1 MSSTSCGA
9 TGRCAPSAVHEVR
22 PRLGVIGGSFD
33 PPHVGHLVIAS
44 EAHARLGLER
54 VLFVPAAAPP
64 HKDLEQRTS
73 ADVRLEMT
81 ALAVADDMR
90 FVESGLE
97 IERGLVYTSDTL
109 SAVAERFPG
118 RDLVFIMGSDSLLQF
133 DTWHDAEA
141 ILGRCT
147 LAVAPR
153 PEDDRAT
160 IAAAAARWGADRVTV
175 IEAPPVGVSSSQIRA
190 RVAAGLP
197 LRYLVPEA
205 VEEFISRHGLYGRA

>member
-1 MSSTSCGA
+1 MQEA
-9 TGRCAPSAVHEVR
+9 R

-64 HKDLEQRTS
+64 HKDLVQRTAAS
-73 ADVRLEMT
+73 VRLEMA
-81 ALAVADDMR
+81 ALAVADDIR

-97 IERGLVYTSDTL
+97 IERGLVYTRDTL
-109 SAVAERFPG
+109 AAVAERFPG

-133 DTWHDAEA
+133 DTWHDPDG
-141 ILGRCT
+141 ILARCT
-147 LAVAPR
+147 LAVGPR
-153 PEDDRAT
+153 PGDDLPVVAAT
-160 IAAAAARWGADRVTV
+160 AARWGVGRVTV
-175 IEAPPVGVSSSQIRA
+175 LDGPPVGVSSSQVRA

-197 LRYLVPEA
+197 IRYLVPDA
-205 VEEFISRHGLYGRA
+205 VEEFIAEHGLYGRA

>member
-1 MSSTSCGA
+1 VLES
-9 TGRCAPSAVHEVR
+9 R

-73 ADVRLEMT
+73 ADVRLQMT

-97 IERGLVYTSDTL
+97 IERGLVYTRDTL
-109 SAVAERFPG
+109 SAVAARFPG

-141 ILGRCT
+141 ILHQCT

-153 PEDDRAT
+153 PGDDRALVE
-160 IAAAAARWGADRVTV
+160 AVAARWGAGRVA
-175 IEAPPVGVSSSQIRA
+175 ILEAPQVGISSSQIRA
-190 RVAAGLP
+190 RVAAGQP

-205 VEEFISRHGLYGRA
+205 VEGFISRRGLYGRA

>member
-1 MSSTSCGA
+1 M
-9 TGRCAPSAVHEVR
+9 HEAR

-33 PPHVGHLVIAS
+33 PPHLGHLVIAS

-64 HKDLEQRTS
+64 HKDLKEHTA

-81 ALAVADDMR
+81 GLAVAEDLR

-97 IERGLVYTSDTL
+97 IERGLVYTRDVL
-109 SAVAERFPG
+109 AAVAERFPG

-133 DTWHDAEA
+133 DTWYEPEG
-141 ILGRCT
+141 ILTRCT

-153 PEDDRAT
+153 PGDDLAAV
-160 IAAAAARWGADRVTV
+160 AAAAARWGAGRVT
-175 IEAPPVGVSSSQIRA
+175 ILEPPPIGISSSQIRA
-190 RVAAGLP
+190 RAAAGLP
-197 LRYLVPEA
+197 IRYLVPQA
-205 VEEFISRHGLYGRA
+205 VEELIFERGLYRCA

>member
-1 MSSTSCGA
+1 MQKAG
-9 TGRCAPSAVHEVR
+9 

-64 HKDLEQRTS
+64 HKDLEQHAA

-81 ALAVADDMR
+81 ALAVADDSR

-97 IERGLVYTSDTL
+97 IERGVVYTRDTL
-109 SAVAERFPG
+109 AAVAERFPG
-118 RDLVFIMGSDSLLQF
+118 RDLVFIMGSDSLLQLE
-133 DTWHDAEA
+133 TWHDPDG
-141 ILGRCT
+141 ILARCT

-153 PEDDRAT
+153 SGDDREVV
-160 IAAAAARWGADRVTV
+160 AAAAARWGAGRVTFL
-175 IEAPPVGVSSSQIRA
+175 EAPPVGVSSSQIRA
-190 RVAAGLP
+190 RVAEGLP
-197 LRYLVPEA
+197 IRYLVPDA
-205 VEEFISRHGLYGRA
+205 VEEFIVERALYRCA

>member
-1 MSSTSCGA
+1 VSEA
-9 TGRCAPSAVHEVR
+9 R

-64 HKDLEQRTS
+64 HKDLERRTS
-73 ADVRLEMT
+73 ADVRLQMT

-97 IERGLVYTSDTL
+97 IERGLVYTRDTL
-109 SAVAERFPG
+109 SAVAARFPG

-133 DTWHDAEA
+133 DAWHDAEA
-141 ILGRCT
+141 ILELCT

-153 PEDDRAT
+153 PGDDRALVE
-160 IAAAAARWGADRVTV
+160 AVAARWGAGRVTV
-175 IEAPPVGVSSSQIRA
+175 LEAPPVGVSSSQIRA

-205 VEEFISRHGLYGRA
+205 VEEFISRRGLYARA

>member
-1 MSSTSCGA
+1 M
-9 TGRCAPSAVHEVR
+9 HEAR

-64 HKDLEQRTS
+64 HKDLELRTA
-73 ADVRLEMT
+73 ADLRLAMT
-81 ALAVADDMR
+81 ALAVADDIR

-97 IERGLVYTSDTL
+97 IGHDLVYTRDTL
-109 SAVAERFPG
+109 AAVAERFPG

-133 DTWHDAEA
+133 HTWCEPES
-141 ILGRCT
+141 ILARCT

-153 PEDDRAT
+153 AGADPAAV
-160 IAAAAARWGADRVTV
+160 AAAAARWGAARVA
-175 IEAPPVGVSSSQIRA
+175 ILEAPPVGVSSSQVRA

-197 LRYLVPEA
+197 IRYLVPEA
-205 VEEFISRHGLYGRA
+205 VEEFIVERGLYRGA

>member
-1 MSSTSCGA
+1 MHA
-9 TGRCAPSAVHEVR
+9 AR

-64 HKDLEQRTS
+64 HKDLVRRTAAS
-73 ADVRLEMT
+73 VRLQMT
-81 ALAVADDMR
+81 ALAVAEDMR

-97 IERGLVYTSDTL
+97 IEHGLSFTSDTL

-118 RDLVFIMGSDSLLQF
+118 RDLVFVMGSDSLLQF
-133 DTWHDAEA
+133 DTWHDSEGVLA
-141 ILGRCT
+141 RCT
-147 LAVAPR
+147 LAVALR
-153 PEDDRAT
+153 PGDDRA
-160 IAAAAARWGADRVTV
+160 AVVAVAARLGAGRATILDG
-175 IEAPPVGVSSSQIRA
+175 PPVGVSSSQVRA

-197 LRYLVPEA
+197 IRYLVPDA
-205 VEEFISRHGLYGRA
+205 VEEFIVERDLYRSA

>member
-1 MSSTSCGA
+1 M
-9 TGRCAPSAVHEVR
+9 PDER

-64 HKDLEQRTS
+64 HKDLVQRTA
-73 ADVRLEMT
+73 ADVRLDMT
-81 ALAVADDMR
+81 ALAVAEDLR

-97 IERGLVYTSDTL
+97 IEHGLIYTRDTL
-109 SAVAERFPG
+109 GAVAARFPG
-118 RDLVFIMGSDSLLQF
+118 RDLVFVMGSDSLLQF
-133 DTWHDAEA
+133 ATWFDPEG
-141 ILGRCT
+141 ILARCT

-153 PEDDRAT
+153 PGDDREIVAD
-160 IAAAAARWGADRVTV
+160 AVARWGAGRVTLLDG
-175 IEAPPVGVSSSQIRA
+175 PPVGVSSSQVRA

-197 LRYLVPEA
+197 IRYLVPDA
-205 VEEFISRHGLYGRA
+205 VEEFIIRRGLYRSA

>member
-1 MSSTSCGA
+1 VGEAC
-9 TGRCAPSAVHEVR
+9 

-54 VLFVPAAAPP
+54 VLYVPAAAPP
-64 HKDLEQRTS
+64 HKDLERRTA

-97 IERGLVYTSDTL
+97 IERSLVYTSDMLT
-109 SAVAERFPG
+109 AVAKRFPG
-118 RDLVFIMGSDSLLQF
+118 RDLVFIMGSDSLLQL
-133 DTWHDAEA
+133 DTWHDPDA
-141 ILGRCT
+141 ILERCT

-153 PEDDRAT
+153 PGDDLAAV
-160 IAAAAARWGADRVTV
+160 AAAAAHWAAGRVT
-175 IEAPPVGVSSSQIRA
+175 ILDAPPVGVSSSQIRA
-190 RVAAGLP
+190 RVGAGLP
-197 LRYLVPEA
+197 IRYLVPDA
-205 VEEFISRHGLYGRA
+205 VEEFIVEHGLYRSA